1 MINMLWPN
9 RYREQDKI
17 KELKYWIDCY
27 RYKQLHVKD
36 FEVTPEDEDIIWEMG
51 HICEQLGYAG
61 AQKRIEK
68 LNQKAHKLRRRAVQI
83 AENIYKREK
92 QNDI

>member
-36 FEVTPEDEDIIWEMG
+36 FEVTPEAVIMLYMRHCYDEQVKG
-51 HICEQLGYAG
+51 
-61 AQKRIEK
+61 
-68 LNQKAHKLRRRAVQI
+68 
-83 AENIYKREK
+83 EN
-92 QNDI
+92 NDGK